1 MRTEAHG
8 FFDAGPHRLFA
19 ALHPVHAS
27 ARRDTGV
34 LLVHPFMEERQ
45 DSHPVLK
52 NLALDL
58 AAQGFSALRFDLYGH
73 GDSAG
78 EWSEATVDHWL
89 EDIANAT
96 ALLKR
101 ETGASKV
108 ALMGLRF
115 GATLAG
121 LSARALAPEHLVL
134 WQPVSKGAAY
144 GTDLLRA
151 NIAAEMVL
159 HKRAGVSRE
168 VLIERLGKGEN
179 INLFGYEFSPAQYN
193 GLQAIDLHESL
204 KGYAGK
210 TLVVDVVRV
219 ATARETP
226 DFKALVGAIGERA
239 RLEKVVETQ
248 SLFTEGKVHYTR
260 AEAATAATLAFLT
273 G

>member
-1 MRTEAHG
+1 MSGG
-8 FFDAGPHRLFA
+8 FFFESGPRRLYGFRYDPAADA
-19 ALHPVHAS
+19 
-27 ARRDTGV
+27 ARQDEAV
-34 LLVHPFMEERQ
+34 VLVHPFMEERQ
-45 DSHPVLK
+45 DSHPVFR
-52 NLALDL
+52 NLAMDL
-58 AAQGFSALRFDLYGH
+58 ARKGFPALRFDLYGH
-73 GDSAG
+73 GDSEG
-78 EWSEATVDHWL
+78 EWPAATVDAWL
-89 EDIANAT
+89 DDIANAV
-96 ALLKR
+96 AWVKR
-101 ETGASKV
+101 EQGVTRV

-115 GATLAG
+115 GATLA
-121 LSARALAPEHLVL
+121 ALAARTLSPEHLIL
-134 WQPVSKGAAY
+134 WQPIVKGAAY

-193 GLQAIDLHESL
+193 ALQTIDLLDAL

-219 ATARETP
+219 ATGRETP
-226 DFKALVGAIGERA
+226 DFKALVAAIGETA
-239 RLEKVVETQ
+239 KLEKVVETQ

-260 AEAATAATLAFLT
+260 AEGATAATLGFLA